1 MKNLIILLSLLF
13 ISSACFSQIE
23 LPSAGDSTQV
33 VITMDNGTVYSGILV
48 DRNEKEVMLLD
59 EGQTYTL
66 SLEDIKE
73 VDSNPD
79 LRSVL
84 IEMKNGTTHKGTL
97 LKESDREVV
106 LQSKN
111 GQLFLDQGQIATIE
125 TDYEKE
131 FVRILMKDGTVYEGY
146 RRTDKKEPNTV
157 YTKSGKILYDPNQVN
172 KIKIVEGSKVGYYE
186 HPLSTR
192 YFLTPTAIPMRKG
205 DGYYSNQ
212 GILLNSYHYGLTD
225 NVSIG
230 GGFEIISTFFA
241 LTPTPFG
248 HVKVSFS
255 ASDNFH
261 YGGGVLFGG
270 VFGQLFDEYQYYTAP
285 YGLLTLGDKD
295 KNLSFGGGTVFLSG
309 ETLGFLSLSGIIRV
323 SPKLGLVSNN
333 YLAIND
339 FGSEFIAM
347 QGVRIM
353 GRSVSVDLGLG
364 FTQSSLNYGY
374 ILPYVGFSIGI

>member
-1 MKNLIILLSLLF
+1 M
-13 ISSACFSQIE
+13 
-23 LPSAGDSTQV
+23 
-33 VITMDNGTVYSGILV
+33 

-59 EGQTYTL
+59 NRQSYTL
-66 SLEDIKE
+66 TIDDIQE
-73 VDSNPD
+73 VDSTPS
-79 LRSVL
+79 LRRVL
-84 IEMKNGTTHKGTL
+84 VEMKNGTTHQGIL
-97 LKESDREVV
+97 LKESERELV
-106 LQSKN
+106 LKSKN

-125 TDYEKE
+125 TDHEKE

-146 RRTDKKEPNTV
+146 RRSDKKEPNTV
-157 YTKSGKILYDPNQVN
+157 YTKSGKILYDPNQVDE
-172 KIKIVEGSKVGYYE
+172 IKIIEGSRVGYYE

-192 YFLTPTAIPMRKG
+192 YFFTPTAIPMRKG
-205 DGYYSNQ
+205 EGYYSNQ

-230 GGFEIISTFFA
+230 GGFEILTTFFA

-270 VFGQLFDEYQYYTAP
+270 IFGQLFDEYEYYTAP
-285 YGLLTLGDKD
+285 YGLITVGNKD
-295 KNLSFGGGTVFLSG
+295 KNLSFGGGAGFVSS
-309 ETLGFLSLSGIIRV
+309 ETLGIFSLAGMIRV

-333 YLAIND
+333 YLAFDN
-339 FGSEFIAM
+339 FGSEFIAL

-353 GRSVSVDLGLG
+353 GRSVTVDLGLA
-364 FTQSSLNYGY
+364 FTQSSVNFGFV
-374 ILPYVGFSIGI
+374 LPYVGFSLGI